1 MNPGTIG
8 LIGGIAGS
16 VIGVLGGLFGTYRSV
31 RNTTSPAERSFVIK
45 AAIIMWALLLG
56 LVGLPLVLS
65 LTGIFPRWGYWPPF
79 VLFFILLGPFIRK
92 RTSARRRFE
101 SSMATPPFGANS
113 SAKW

>member
-79 VLFFILLGPFIRK
+79 VLFFILLGPFIRETNK
-92 RTSARRRFE
+92 RQTALRELYGHSTLRSKFE
-101 SSMATPPFGANS
+101 R
-113 SAKW
+113 